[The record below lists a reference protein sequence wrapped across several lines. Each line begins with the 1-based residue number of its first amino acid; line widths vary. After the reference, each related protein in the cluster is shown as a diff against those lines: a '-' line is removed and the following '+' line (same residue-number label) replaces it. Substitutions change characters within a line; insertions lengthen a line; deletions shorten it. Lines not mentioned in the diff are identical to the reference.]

1 MSNNKSIALIGMSG
15 CGKTYIGE
23 ALAQK
28 LKQEF
33 IDIDQCIEA
42 SENKS
47 ITEIFKQGENFFR
60 DIETQAVL
68 KFSEKSNAIIST
80 GGGVVKREENMQALK
95 RNSLIFFI
103 NRSVEDIIGD
113 IDATNRPM
121 IKSKA
126 SVEEIYKERL
136 PLYRKYSDFEIIN
149 NASLEEV
156 VDEIIKVINEQAL

>member
-1 MSNNKSIALIGMSG
+1 MSNNKNIVLIGMSG

-33 IDIDQCIEA
+33 IDIDQYIEA
-42 SENKS
+42 SESKT
-47 ITEIFKQGENFFR
+47 ITEIFKQGETFFR

-68 KFSEKSNAIIST
+68 KFSEKSHSVIST

-103 NRSVEDIIGD
+103 NRSVDDIIGD

-126 SVEEIYKERL
+126 SVEEIYNQRL
-136 PLYRKYSDFEIIN
+136 PLYKKYSDFEIIN
-149 NASLEEV
+149 SASLEEV
-156 VDEIIKVINEQAL
+156 VDKIIKVINQQTT